1 MKSHRVLSDKELVE
15 QFESCSLDPNL
26 FDHEAHLR
34 LAWIHI
40 KNDGVTM
47 ASKNIQDQLQK
58 FVTHVGAQD
67 KYHATV
73 TVAAIE
79 AVNHFMKKSSSET
92 FEKFLAQNPQ
102 LKNNLKE
109 LLNSHYSY
117 DILQSSEAKLSFLEP
132 DVQPFI

>member
-1 MKSHRVLSDKELVE
+1 MKKHWDLSDENFTK
-15 QFESCSLDPNL
+15 QFSNCSLDPSL

-40 KNDGVTM
+40 KNDGVEM

-58 FVTHVGAQD
+58 FVSHVGAQD

-73 TVAAIE
+73 TVAAVE

-92 FEKFLAQNPQ
+92 FEDFIAQNPQ
-102 LKNNLKE
+102 LKSNLKE
-109 LLNSHYSY
+109 LLNSHYSF
-117 DILQSSEAKLSFLEP
+117 DIFQSSEAQHSFLEP
-132 DVQPFI
+132 DVQPFS